1 MDAPSLDIAGTFR
14 TAAVTRS
21 RKVVKLAGRG
31 HCREVVGGLRFSGYA
46 ASTVRAWALALLVVV
61 LAVAIAAVLST
72 TVLHDRSLESVASGL
87 VALGIL
93 PLLRLDGSP
102 TRRRKIVDAPWERI
116 SDVSLVM
123 VGRRRMLRFT
133 VEGRGSIDFRP
144 DGDLVTAYTDL
155 RGCIAAHRLHLP
167 R

>member
-1 MDAPSLDIAGTFR
+1 MDASSLDVAGTFR

-31 HCREVVGGLRFSGYA
+31 HCRERVGGLRFSGYA
-46 ASTVRAWALALLVVV
+46 ASTFWAWALALLVVAVV
-61 LAVAIAAVLST
+61 LGVTL
-72 TVLHDRSLESVASGL
+72 LFDRALESLAPSL
-87 VALGIL
+87 VLLGIL

-102 TRRRKIVDAPWERI
+102 TRRPEIVDARWDRI
-116 SDVSLVM
+116 SDVSLVT

-133 VEGRGSIDFRP
+133 IDGMGSIDFRP
-144 DGDLVTAYTDL
+144 DGDLVAAYQEFQ
-155 RGCIAAHRLHLP
+155 GCIAAHRLHLP